1 MAAGPSIDVSGWLE
15 EQLAQASPDL
25 LRAMVTTF
33 AEALMGAEADA
44 VCGAAYGERST
55 ERTNT
60 RNGYRRR
67 DWDTRAG
74 SISLAI
80 PKLRQGSYF
89 PDWLLE
95 RRRRAEAALVTVVAT
110 SYLLGVSTRRME
122 KLVETLG
129 ITRLSKSQVSEM
141 AKDLDAQV
149 EAFRT
154 RPLDAG
160 PYTFV
165 AADALVLKVRE
176 AGRTVNVHA
185 LVATG
190 VNAEGYREILGLH
203 VTSAEDGAGWLG
215 FFRDLTARGL
225 SGVALVTSDAHR
237 GLTEAIGATLP
248 GASWQRC
255 RTHWGRKD
263 STCRFRCG
271 GTIGLPRGGGE
282 ERGGCGIPRCGSGDG
297 ASVLFQQGADP
308 CGGAADSAPA
318 YLEQLG
324 YDAPGAHFAQAEDD
338 RQDALRVGDLLGEN
352 AAAGSGQPVPAPPLM
367 IPPLGLGGLP
377 EGEPLGQFCQFLPAH
392 PGQRRIAQ
400 CRQPVWPGRGVP
412 VARKSRSAL
421 AVMNR
426 RTVGTIACLRSASSL
441 PVSVIAFPMGYSL
454 ISSIRPVLPCLLVDI
469 PELGIPVRVLPAFQ
483 RLGVGLEAEPMLA
496 QEPPHRGRRYPMAL
510 PGQFPRQVAQRLGRP
525 A

>member
-1 MAAGPSIDVSGWLE
+1 MRRSQAMAAGPSIDVSGWLE

-25 LRAMVTTF
+25 LRSMVQTF

-44 VCGAAYGERST
+44 VCGAAYGERSA
-55 ERTNT
+55 ERTNI

-74 SISLAI
+74 TIDLAI

-95 RRRRAEAALVTVVAT
+95 RRRRAETALVTVVAT

-165 AADALVLKVRE
+165 AADALVLKVGE

-185 LVATG
+185 LLATG
-190 VNAEGYREILGLH
+190 VNADGYREILGLH

-225 SGVALVTSDAHR
+225 TGVALVTSDAHR

-255 RTHWGRKD
+255 RTHYAANLMAVTPKSAWGWVRALLHSVYD
-263 STCRFRCG
+263 Q
-271 GTIGLPRGGGE
+271 P
-282 ERGGCGIPRCGSGDG
+282 DA
-297 ASVLFQQGADP
+297 ASVHAQFGRV
-308 CGGAADSAPA
+308 
-318 YLEQLG
+318 LE
-324 YDAPGAHFAQAEDD
+324 
-338 RQDALRVGDLLGEN
+338 ALDGK
-352 AAAGSGQPVPAPPLM
+352 
-367 IPPLGLGGLP
+367 
-377 EGEPLGQFCQFLPAH
+377 LPAVAAH
-392 PGQRRIAQ
+392 LDAAHGDILAFTAFPKAIW
-400 CRQPVWPGRGVP
+400 RQIWSNNPQERLN
-412 VARKSRSAL
+412 REIH
-421 AVMNR
+421 R
-426 RTVGTIACLRSASSL
+426 RTDLVGI
-441 PVSVIAFPMGYSL
+441 FPDRDSL
-454 ISSIRPVLPCLLVDI
+454 IRLVGAVL
-469 PELGIPVRVLPAFQ
+469 
-483 RLGVGLEAEPMLA
+483 AE
-496 QEPPHRGRRYPMAL
+496 QHDEWTEGRRYLGLDVLARSRITLTPDIAEVTPASDIQAL
-510 PGQFPRQVAQRLGRP
+510 SA
-525 A
+525 